1 MLRHT
6 TLVILIAT
14 LGGCSNE
21 WDMKAFNA
29 PAEVP
34 GDEDPIQDDGT
45 IPGTDAP
52 GDGVDD
58 VDPPAEDDCD
68 HTSDLVYVIDR
79 ADEALYLFDPVDQSF
94 DLVGE
99 LDCTMWGTPG
109 SMAVSRDGY
118 AYIRYSDDAI
128 YAVDLA
134 TMNCAETGFA
144 AGLGSFGMGYATDQ
158 AGTWRDELYIA
169 NSSSL
174 ATLDTSSW
182 GSSMLGNMSS
192 QSELTGNANGELWAF
207 LPLERPAELVQLDK
221 NTGAELTTRR
231 LSGFPDASNIDTF
244 AFATW
249 GGEFWLFVRSY
260 GMGNSTELYRVDVSG
275 GLTLVT
281 PDTGMDIVG
290 AGVSTCA
297 PTE

>member
-1 MLRHT
+1 MVRTT
-6 TLVILIAT
+6 TLAFLIAT

-21 WDMKAFNA
+21 WGMEAFNT
-29 PAEVP
+29 PAEAPGTTDEPGLDGSEP
-34 GDEDPIQDDGT
+34 GDTDPGEPDEHQ
-45 IPGTDAP
+45 
-52 GDGVDD
+52 
-58 VDPPAEDDCD
+58 DPPAEDDCD
-68 HTSDLVYVIDR
+68 HTSDLIYVIDR

-118 AYIRYSDDAI
+118 AYIRYSDNAI

-134 TMNCAETGFA
+134 TMDCAPTSFS
-144 AGLGSFGMGYATDQ
+144 AGLGSFGMGYATDE

-169 NSSSL
+169 NGDTL
-174 ATLDTSSW
+174 ATMDTGSW
-182 GSSMLGNMSS
+182 GASLVGGMAS

-207 LPLERPAELVQLDK
+207 LPLESPAELVQLDK
-221 NTGAELTTRR
+221 TSGTVLATHR
-231 LSGFPDASNIDTF
+231 LNGFPHAGNIDTF

-249 GGEFWLFVRSY
+249 GGDFWLFVRSY
-260 GMGNSTELYRVDVSG
+260 GMGNSTDLYRVDASG
-275 GLTLVT
+275 NLALVAA
-281 PDTGMDIVG
+281 DTGMDVVG

-297 PTE
+297 PAE